1 MNYVC
6 VMSLLALHHNFTQLL
21 KTIYD
26 AEETENIWKLTAEHV
41 FGAAIQQKELAEKPF
56 DAAQAQHLQN
66 VLNRLLLHEPIQYII
81 HECWFYDIPFY
92 VNNHVLI
99 PRPETEELVHW
110 IIKEQATVSQ
120 PVIVDVG
127 TGSGCIPVILKRK
140 IPGAIVHACDIS
152 EKALQVAQKNAATH
166 QTEINFLQLDFLN
179 SNQHHMLPKPHII
192 VSNPPYILKSDQF
205 YMRKNVLQYEPHTAL
220 FVDDTDP
227 LIFYEAIANFGS
239 NNLQKDGTI
248 YVEINEA
255 LAENVISLFEGKHYK
270 TFLKKDMQGKY
281 RMVKAIR

>member
-6 VMSLLALHHNFTQLL
+6 VMSLQALYNHFIQSL

-26 AEETENIWKLTAEHV
+26 AEEAENIWKLAAEHV
-41 FGAAIQQKELAEKPF
+41 FGAAVTKKDVAAKQVDE
-56 DAAQAQHLQN
+56 AQAQHMKG

-81 HECWFYDIPFY
+81 NECWFYDIPFY

-110 IIKEQATVSQ
+110 VIKDQANVAQ

-140 IPGAIVHACDIS
+140 IPGAIVYACDIS
-152 EKALQVAQKNAATH
+152 GKALQVAQINAAKH
-166 QTEINFLQLDFLN
+166 HTEINFVQLDFLN
-179 SNQHHMLPKPHII
+179 SDHHHLLPKPHII
-192 VSNPPYILKSDQF
+192 VSNPPYIPKSDQAS
-205 YMRKNVLQYEPHTAL
+205 MRKNVLQYEPHSAL

-227 LIFYEAIANFGS
+227 LVFYEAIASFGS
-239 NNLQKDGTI
+239 NNLQKGGII
-248 YVEINEA
+248 YVEIHEA
-255 LAENVISLFEGKHYK
+255 LAEKVIPIFEGKHYK
-270 TFLKKDMQGKY
+270 TFLKKDMQGKD
-281 RMVKAIR
+281 RMIKAIR